1 LTLPGEPAGPT
12 SREAYALKVTPEKGE
27 VQATSSAGLFYAVQ
41 TLCQSVE
48 GRAAEAVLP
57 EVEIHDWPSLAYR
70 GTMVDMSHGP
80 LPTEAEIKR
89 QLDFLARWKGNQYY
103 LYGEAAIEL
112 DGYPLLNP
120 EGRLTKDEVRR
131 IIGYGRERAH

>member
-1 LTLPGEPAGPT
+1 
-12 SREAYALKVTPEKGE
+12 
-27 VQATSSAGLFYAVQ
+27 
-41 TLCQSVE
+41 
-48 GRAAEAVLP
+48 
-57 EVEIHDWPSLAYR
+57 LAYR

-131 IIGYGRERAH
+131 IIGYSRERAH